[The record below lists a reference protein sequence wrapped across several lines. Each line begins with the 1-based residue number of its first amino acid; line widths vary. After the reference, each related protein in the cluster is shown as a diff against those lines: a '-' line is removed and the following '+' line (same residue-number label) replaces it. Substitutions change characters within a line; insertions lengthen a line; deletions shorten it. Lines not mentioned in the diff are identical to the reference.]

1 MTEEKLNRVHD
12 PESDVFTERER
23 AVLYFAG
30 AMAQN
35 HTDSADALFAEMR
48 RFFDNAQLVEIGF
61 VVTTL
66 HGMNQFNNMFG
77 IEPENQPMI
86 SYTGIDR
93 PKAAE

>member
-1 MTEEKLNRVHD
+1 MTEEKLNQVHD

-30 AMAQN
+30 AMAKN
-35 HTDSADALFAEMR
+35 ETENADALFAEMR
-48 RFFDNAQLVEIGF
+48 RFFNDAQLVEIGF

-77 IEPENQPMI
+77 IEPEDQPMV
-86 SYTGIDR
+86 SYTGTDR
-93 PKAAE
+93 PEAAE